1 MRRTI
6 IGGPACFHLPLGIR
20 SAVAAP
26 PPTPATPRL
35 GLPLDAALVAQ
46 LARLTESIGEAGFCD
61 AALDLLG
68 AVCAADSGGAMLFF
82 RDQRPRRL
90 LHRYNAAERSLPEA
104 SYLEGPYALD
114 PMYQRFL
121 AGAASGVYWLRDI
134 APDDFFASEYHRQ
147 FYSRIGLSDSIDL
160 MWRVDADTALLYFIE
175 RSARHPGFTLAD
187 RMALELVWPVV
198 AAASAR
204 HLALSHASSGP
215 EADTLTHRKVQS
227 TIEHFARS
235 LLTQREREVL
245 FHMISGYSAAATAER
260 LATSEG
266 TIKIHRKNIHRK
278 LDIGSQAELFSLFI
292 QCIPFA
298 TPEAPRDPLEAYQS
312 KPARAPGL
320 DQPQSAG
327 EGASTSPRT

>member
-1 MRRTI
+1 MN
-6 IGGPACFHLPLGIR
+6 PA
-20 SAVAAP
+20 S
-26 PPTPATPRL
+26 RL
-35 GLPLDAALVAQ
+35 GLPLDASLATL
-46 LARLTESIGEAGFCD
+46 LARMTEAIGEAGFSD
-61 AALDLLG
+61 TALDLLC

-90 LHRYNAAERSLPEA
+90 LHRFNPAERSLPEA
-104 SYLEGPYALD
+104 SYLEGPYVLD

-147 FYSRIGLSDSIDL
+147 FYSHIGLSDSVDL
-160 MWRVDADTALLYFIE
+160 LWRIDADSAQLFFIE
-175 RSARHPGFTLAD
+175 RSARHAGFAAAD
-187 RMALELVWPVV
+187 LMALGLVWPIV

-204 HLALSHASSGP
+204 HLALTRASSGP

-245 FHMISGYSAAATAER
+245 FYMISGYSAAATAER

-298 TPEAPRDPLEAYQS
+298 TPDAPRDPLQAYQS
-312 KPARAPGL
+312 KPQRA
-320 DQPQSAG
+320 
-327 EGASTSPRT
+327 GA